1 MSNQDNINSFLDSM
15 DFDSTPAAGAPN
27 PQSVPFT
34 PAAVWPGEEPTQQ
47 TAAAAPVQAEP
58 VPAAP
63 PTAQPA
69 APQEV
74 MPTPAPAVQT
84 PQTPQSA
91 PAIQR
96 QVIPQQQPVVQ
107 QQVVPTVQ
115 PVVQQQPVAQPQPAI
130 QPAAP
135 EPAPVQETM
144 LDKFDMVMQ
153 NLEAQGE
160 KRMLEA
166 LAAKPAI
173 FSYAKVKENIDDRD
187 STFEDLRQKYE
198 ADFPELSDPKT
209 ISWTVNYGKTTKSV
223 NNPGSDKVYDIKAEI
238 ENSKAF
244 KEALKKAKT
253 DAEKNPE
260 CIVKLFKK
268 AQSKG
273 EALSGI
279 KELCLTKAE
288 AAQTNK
294 PIVLLPSKDGRVYE
308 QRRNEIGCFTA
319 PAENVREFEDIRA
332 EFKMALPK
340 IPAHIFSKVM
350 GFFKSISDELH
361 YEVLVHIL
369 YDTEE
374 KEYIIKVPK
383 QRISEASV
391 NSETDEPYLK
401 GEDVTRDID
410 RADELLRR
418 CADRGNK
425 YAEYTLGK
433 ALLDGELLPQDI
445 PEAVRLLTTSAEQ
458 GFPNAEYILG
468 KLYYKGEIVP
478 ADLPKAIDLLER
490 ATEKGNPYVAY
501 LAGKLRLT
509 EDEVKDIEK
518 AIRNFEIAAANG
530 NDFAEYQL
538 GKIYLYGRDTEQ
550 DMQKAL
556 EWLESSAEH
565 GNQYA
570 LQMLHSIRNNR
581 NISAATGIIR
591 LLHHV
596 SRIIGERME
605 ADRKDGSSAVD
616 RKLKRRIDEKKQA
629 QGIKD

>member
-1 MSNQDNINSFLDSM
+1 MENSNQDNINSFLDSM
-15 DFDSTPAAGAPN
+15 DDFDSAPAEQAPS

-34 PAAVWPGEEPTQQ
+34 PAAVWPGEEPAQQ

-69 APQEV
+69 APQKV
-74 MPTPAPAVQT
+74 IPTPAPAVQT
-84 PQTPQSA
+84 PQTPQAA
-91 PAIQR
+91 PAVQ
-96 QVIPQQQPVVQ
+96 QQTVPQQQPAIQQQVITQAQPIVH
-107 QQVVPTVQ
+107 QQVVPQ
-115 PVVQQQPVAQPQPAI
+115 QQSVVQQPVM

-135 EPAPVQETM
+135 NPAPVQETM

-153 NLEAQGE
+153 NLEVQGE

-166 LAAKPAI
+166 LAAKPAV
-173 FSYAKVKENIDDRD
+173 FSYAKVKENIEDRD

-223 NNPGSDKVYDIKAEI
+223 SNPGSDKVYDIKAEI

-268 AQSKG
+268 AQTKG

-319 PAENVREFEDIRA
+319 PAENVREFEDIQA

-391 NSETDEPYLK
+391 NSETDEPYPDRYIHVMDFHSHNTMPAVFSGTDNADEKETRLYAVAGRFNRTFPEITVRAGCAGKFIPLNPEDVFEGDFFGSYPEEWKENIRHWGTEIKRPWHMGLRLK
-401 GEDVTRDID
+401 RTFGED
-410 RADELLRR
+410 
-418 CADRGNK
+418 
-425 YAEYTLGK
+425 
-433 ALLDGELLPQDI
+433 
-445 PEAVRLLTTSAEQ
+445 
-458 GFPNAEYILG
+458 
-468 KLYYKGEIVP
+468 
-478 ADLPKAIDLLER
+478 
-490 ATEKGNPYVAY
+490 
-501 LAGKLRLT
+501 
-509 EDEVKDIEK
+509 
-518 AIRNFEIAAANG
+518 
-530 NDFAEYQL
+530 
-538 GKIYLYGRDTEQ
+538 
-550 DMQKAL
+550 
-556 EWLESSAEH
+556 
-565 GNQYA
+565 
-570 LQMLHSIRNNR
+570 
-581 NISAATGIIR
+581 
-591 LLHHV
+591 
-596 SRIIGERME
+596 RI
-605 ADRKDGSSAVD
+605 
-616 RKLKRRIDEKKQA
+616 
-629 QGIKD
+629 

>member
-15 DFDSTPAAGAPN
+15 DFDSTPAEQAPS

-34 PAAVWPGEEPTQQ
+34 PAAVWPGEEPAQQ

-69 APQEV
+69 APQEAI
-74 MPTPAPAVQT
+74 PTHAPAVQT
-84 PQTPQSA
+84 TQTPQAA
-91 PAIQR
+91 PSTEQ
-96 QVIPQQQPVVQ
+96 QVAPQTQPIVQ
-107 QQVVPTVQ
+107 QQVVPQTQPIVQQQPMVQPQ
-115 PVVQQQPVAQPQPAI
+115 PVVQQPIMQQVAPD
-130 QPAAP
+130 
-135 EPAPVQETM
+135 PAPVQETM
-144 LDKFDMVMQ
+144 LDQFDMVMQ
-153 NLEAQGE
+153 NLEVQGE

-173 FSYAKVKENIDDRD
+173 FAYAKVKENIEDRD
-187 STFEDLRQKYE
+187 STFEDLRQRYE

-223 NNPGSDKVYDIKAEI
+223 SNPGSDKVYDIKTEI

-268 AQSKG
+268 AQTKG

-319 PAENVREFEDIRA
+319 PAENVREFEDIQA
-332 EFKMALPK
+332 EFKMAVPK

-391 NSETDEPYLK
+391 NSETDEPYPDRYIHVMDFHSHNTMPAVFSETDNADEKETRLYAVAGRFNRTFPEITVRAGCAGK
-401 GEDVTRDID
+401 FIPLNPEDVFEGDFFGSYPEEWKENIRHWGTEIKKPRHMGLRFKKVFGED
-410 RADELLRR
+410 
-418 CADRGNK
+418 
-425 YAEYTLGK
+425 
-433 ALLDGELLPQDI
+433 
-445 PEAVRLLTTSAEQ
+445 
-458 GFPNAEYILG
+458 
-468 KLYYKGEIVP
+468 
-478 ADLPKAIDLLER
+478 
-490 ATEKGNPYVAY
+490 
-501 LAGKLRLT
+501 
-509 EDEVKDIEK
+509 
-518 AIRNFEIAAANG
+518 
-530 NDFAEYQL
+530 
-538 GKIYLYGRDTEQ
+538 
-550 DMQKAL
+550 
-556 EWLESSAEH
+556 
-565 GNQYA
+565 
-570 LQMLHSIRNNR
+570 
-581 NISAATGIIR
+581 
-591 LLHHV
+591 
-596 SRIIGERME
+596 RI
-605 ADRKDGSSAVD
+605 
-616 RKLKRRIDEKKQA
+616 
-629 QGIKD
+629 

>member
-1 MSNQDNINSFLDSM
+1 MENSNQDNINSFLDSM
-15 DFDSTPAAGAPN
+15 DDFDSAPAEQAPS

-34 PAAVWPGEEPTQQ
+34 PAAVWPGEEPAQQ
-47 TAAAAPVQAEP
+47 TAAAAPVQAES

-69 APQEV
+69 APQEAI
-74 MPTPAPAVQT
+74 PTPAPAVQT
-84 PQTPQSA
+84 PQTPQA
-91 PAIQR
+91 APAVQQQTVPQQQPAIQQ
-96 QVIPQQQPVVQ
+96 QVITQAQPIVQQQPMVQPQPVVQ
-107 QQVVPTVQ
+107 Q
-115 PVVQQQPVAQPQPAI
+115 PVM

-135 EPAPVQETM
+135 EPAPVQQPM
-144 LDKFDMVMQ
+144 LDQFDMVMQ
-153 NLEAQGE
+153 NLEVQGE

-173 FSYAKVKENIDDRD
+173 FSYAKVKENIEDRD

-223 NNPGSDKVYDIKAEI
+223 SNPGSDKVYDIKAEI

-268 AQSKG
+268 AQTKG

-288 AAQTNK
+288 VAQTNK

-369 YDTEE
+369 YDTQE

-383 QRISEASV
+383 QRISHAAV
-391 NSETDEPYLK
+391 NSEADEPYPERYIHVMDFHSHNTMPAVFSETDNNDEKETRLYAVAGRFDRTFPEITVRAGCAGK
-401 GEDVTRDID
+401 FIYLPPEDVF
-410 RADELLRR
+410 E
-418 CADRGNK
+418 GNFFGNFPK
-425 YAEYTLGK
+425 EWKENIRIAEET
-433 ALLDGELLPQDI
+433 P
-445 PEAVRLLTTSAEQ
+445 R
-458 GFPNAEYILG
+458 
-468 KLYYKGEIVP
+468 
-478 ADLPKAIDLLER
+478 
-490 ATEKGNPYVAY
+490 
-501 LAGKLRLT
+501 
-509 EDEVKDIEK
+509 
-518 AIRNFEIAAANG
+518 
-530 NDFAEYQL
+530 
-538 GKIYLYGRDTEQ
+538 
-550 DMQKAL
+550 
-556 EWLESSAEH
+556 
-565 GNQYA
+565 
-570 LQMLHSIRNNR
+570 
-581 NISAATGIIR
+581 
-591 LLHHV
+591 
-596 SRIIGERME
+596 RIIPHIRRFFGEE
-605 ADRKDGSSAVD
+605 
-616 RKLKRRIDEKKQA
+616 RI
-629 QGIKD
+629 

>member
-1 MSNQDNINSFLDSM
+1 MENSNQDNINSFLDSM
-15 DFDSTPAAGAPN
+15 DFDSTPAAEAPS

-34 PAAVWPGEEPTQQ
+34 PAAVWPGEEPAQQ
-47 TAAAAPVQAEP
+47 TAAAAPVQTEP
-58 VPAAP
+58 APAAP

-69 APQEV
+69 APQEAI
-74 MPTPAPAVQT
+74 PTPAPAVQT
-84 PQTPQSA
+84 PQTPQAA
-91 PAIQR
+91 PPTEQ
-96 QVIPQQQPVVQ
+96 QVAPQTQPIVQ
-107 QQVVPTVQ
+107 QQVMPQ
-115 PVVQQQPVAQPQPAI
+115 QQSVVQQPVMQQ
-130 QPAAP
+130 AASN
-135 EPAPVQETM
+135 PAPVQETM

-153 NLEAQGE
+153 NLEVQGE

-173 FSYAKVKENIDDRD
+173 FAYAKVKENIEDREA
-187 STFEDLRQKYE
+187 TFEDLRQKYE

-223 NNPGSDKVYDIKAEI
+223 SNPGSDKVYDIKAEI

-268 AQSKG
+268 AQTKG

-391 NSETDEPYLK
+391 NSETDEPYPDRYIHVMDFHSHNTMPAVFSGTDNADEKETRLYAVAGRFNRTLPEITVRAGCAGKFIPLNPEDVFEGDFFDSYPEEWKENIRHWGTEIKKPWHMSLRLK
-401 GEDVTRDID
+401 RTFGED
-410 RADELLRR
+410 
-418 CADRGNK
+418 
-425 YAEYTLGK
+425 
-433 ALLDGELLPQDI
+433 
-445 PEAVRLLTTSAEQ
+445 
-458 GFPNAEYILG
+458 
-468 KLYYKGEIVP
+468 
-478 ADLPKAIDLLER
+478 
-490 ATEKGNPYVAY
+490 
-501 LAGKLRLT
+501 
-509 EDEVKDIEK
+509 
-518 AIRNFEIAAANG
+518 
-530 NDFAEYQL
+530 
-538 GKIYLYGRDTEQ
+538 
-550 DMQKAL
+550 
-556 EWLESSAEH
+556 
-565 GNQYA
+565 
-570 LQMLHSIRNNR
+570 
-581 NISAATGIIR
+581 
-591 LLHHV
+591 
-596 SRIIGERME
+596 RI
-605 ADRKDGSSAVD
+605 
-616 RKLKRRIDEKKQA
+616 
-629 QGIKD
+629 

>member
-1 MSNQDNINSFLDSM
+1 MSNQDYINSFLDGM
-15 DFDSTPAAGAPN
+15 DFDSTPAAEAPS

-34 PAAVWPGEEPTQQ
+34 PAAVWPGEEPAQQ

-63 PTAQPA
+63 PTAQPT

-74 MPTPAPAVQT
+74 IPTPAPAVQT
-84 PQTPQSA
+84 PQTPQAAPSA
-91 PAIQR
+91 EQ
-96 QVIPQQQPVVQ
+96 QVVPQTQPIVQQQPMVQPQPVVQ
-107 QQVVPTVQ
+107 Q
-115 PVVQQQPVAQPQPAI
+115 PVMQQ
-130 QPAAP
+130 AAP
-135 EPAPVQETM
+135 EPAPVQQPM
-144 LDKFDMVMQ
+144 LDQFDAVMQ
-153 NLEAQGE
+153 NLEVQGE
-160 KRMLEA
+160 KRMIEA

-173 FSYAKVKENIDDRD
+173 FSYAKVKENIEDRD
-187 STFEDLRQKYE
+187 STFEDLRQRYE

-223 NNPGSDKVYDIKAEI
+223 SNPGSDKVYDIKAEI

-253 DAEKNPE
+253 DADKNPE

-268 AQSKG
+268 AQTKG

-391 NSETDEPYLK
+391 NSETDEPYPDRYIHVMDFHSHNTMPAVFSGTDNADEKETRLYAVAGRFNRTFPEITVRAGCAGK
-401 GEDVTRDID
+401 FIPLNPEDVFEGDFF
-410 RADELLRR
+410 
-418 CADRGNK
+418 GS
-425 YAEYTLGK
+425 Y
-433 ALLDGELLPQDI
+433 
-445 PEAVRLLTTSAEQ
+445 PEEWKENICHWGT
-458 GFPNAEYILG
+458 
-468 KLYYKGEIVP
+468 EIKKP
-478 ADLPKAIDLLER
+478 WHM
-490 ATEKGNPYVAY
+490 G
-501 LAGKLRLT
+501 LRLKRT
-509 EDEVKDIEK
+509 FGE
-518 AIRNFEIAAANG
+518 
-530 NDFAEYQL
+530 
-538 GKIYLYGRDTEQ
+538 GR
-550 DMQKAL
+550 
-556 EWLESSAEH
+556 
-565 GNQYA
+565 
-570 LQMLHSIRNNR
+570 I
-581 NISAATGIIR
+581 
-591 LLHHV
+591 
-596 SRIIGERME
+596 
-605 ADRKDGSSAVD
+605 
-616 RKLKRRIDEKKQA
+616 
-629 QGIKD
+629 

>member
-1 MSNQDNINSFLDSM
+1 MSNQDNINSFLDGM
-15 DFDSTPAAGAPN
+15 DFDSAPATETPS

-34 PAAVWPGEEPTQQ
+34 PAAVWPGEEPAQQ
-47 TAAAAPVQAEP
+47 TAAATPVQAEP

-74 MPTPAPAVQT
+74 IPTPAPAVQT
-84 PQTPQSA
+84 PQTTQAAPPTEQQVVPQT
-91 PAIQR
+91 
-96 QVIPQQQPVVQ
+96 QPIVQ
-107 QQVVPTVQ
+107 QQVMPQ
-115 PVVQQQPVAQPQPAI
+115 QQSVVQQPIMQQ
-130 QPAAP
+130 AAP
-135 EPAPVQETM
+135 DPAPVQETM

-153 NLEAQGE
+153 NLEVQGE

-173 FSYAKVKENIDDRD
+173 FSYAKVKENIEDRD
-187 STFEDLRQKYE
+187 STFEDLRQRYE

-223 NNPGSDKVYDIKAEI
+223 SNPGSDKVYDIKAEI

-268 AQSKG
+268 AQTKG

-383 QRISEASV
+383 QRISHVAV
-391 NSETDEPYLK
+391 NSEAEEPYPERYIHVVDFHSHNTMPAVFSETDSDDEK
-401 GEDVTRDID
+401 ETRLYAVAGRFD
-410 RADELLRR
+410 R
-418 CADRGNK
+418 
-425 YAEYTLGK
+425 TF
-433 ALLDGELLPQDI
+433 
-445 PEAVRLLTTSAEQ
+445 PEITVRA
-458 GFPNAEYILG
+458 GC
-468 KLYYKGEIVP
+468 
-478 ADLPKAIDLLER
+478 
-490 ATEKGNPYVAY
+490 
-501 LAGKLRLT
+501 AGK
-509 EDEVKDIEK
+509 
-518 AIRNFEIAAANG
+518 F
-530 NDFAEYQL
+530 
-538 GKIYLYGRDTEQ
+538 IYLPPEEVFEGNFFGDFP
-550 DMQKAL
+550 K
-556 EWLESSAEH
+556 EWKENIRIAEEKPH
-565 GNQYA
+565 
-570 LQMLHSIRNNR
+570 
-581 NISAATGIIR
+581 
-591 LLHHV
+591 
-596 SRIIGERME
+596 RIIPHIRRFFGEE
-605 ADRKDGSSAVD
+605 
-616 RKLKRRIDEKKQA
+616 RI
-629 QGIKD
+629 

>member
-1 MSNQDNINSFLDSM
+1 MSNQDNINSFLDGM
-15 DFDSTPAAGAPN
+15 DFDSTPAEQAPS

-34 PAAVWPGEEPTQQ
+34 PAAVWPGEEPAQQ

-69 APQEV
+69 VPQEV
-74 MPTPAPAVQT
+74 IPTPAPAVQT
-84 PQTPQSA
+84 PQIPQAA
-91 PAIQR
+91 PAIQQ

-107 QQVVPTVQ
+107 QQVVP
-115 PVVQQQPVAQPQPAI
+115 PVQPAI
-130 QPAAP
+130 QQQPMPQAQQAAP
-135 EPAPVQETM
+135 DPAPVQETM

-153 NLEAQGE
+153 NLEVQGK

-173 FSYAKVKENIDDRD
+173 FSYAKVKENIEDRD
-187 STFEDLRQKYE
+187 STFEDLRQRYE
-198 ADFPELSDPKT
+198 ADFPELSDSKT

-223 NNPGSDKVYDIKAEI
+223 SNPGSDKVYDIKAEI

-268 AQSKG
+268 AQTKG

-391 NSETDEPYLK
+391 NSETDEPYPDRCIHVMDFHSHNTMPAVFSETDNADEKETRLYAVAGRFNRTFPEITVRAGCAGKFIPLNPEDVFEGNFFDSYPQEWKENIRHWGTEIKRPWHMGLRLK
-401 GEDVTRDID
+401 KVFGED
-410 RADELLRR
+410 
-418 CADRGNK
+418 
-425 YAEYTLGK
+425 
-433 ALLDGELLPQDI
+433 
-445 PEAVRLLTTSAEQ
+445 RL
-458 GFPNAEYILG
+458 
-468 KLYYKGEIVP
+468 
-478 ADLPKAIDLLER
+478 
-490 ATEKGNPYVAY
+490 
-501 LAGKLRLT
+501 
-509 EDEVKDIEK
+509 
-518 AIRNFEIAAANG
+518 
-530 NDFAEYQL
+530 
-538 GKIYLYGRDTEQ
+538 
-550 DMQKAL
+550 
-556 EWLESSAEH
+556 
-565 GNQYA
+565 
-570 LQMLHSIRNNR
+570 
-581 NISAATGIIR
+581 
-591 LLHHV
+591 
-596 SRIIGERME
+596 
-605 ADRKDGSSAVD
+605 
-616 RKLKRRIDEKKQA
+616 
-629 QGIKD
+629 

>member
-15 DFDSTPAAGAPN
+15 DDFNSIPAAEATS

-34 PAAVWPGEEPTQQ
+34 PAAVWPGEEPAQQ
-47 TAAAAPVQAEP
+47 PAAAAQARTEP
-58 VPAAP
+58 TLTAP

-69 APQEV
+69 APQEAI
-74 MPTPAPAVQT
+74 PAPATAVQI
-84 PQTPQSA
+84 PQTQQVA
-91 PAIQR
+91 PIIQ
-96 QVIPQQQPVVQ
+96 QQQPVM
-107 QQVVPTVQ
+107 
-115 PVVQQQPVAQPQPAI
+115 

-135 EPAPVQETM
+135 DPAPVQQTM
-144 LDKFDMVMQ
+144 LDTFEAAIRDA
-153 NLEAQGE
+153 EAQGE

-173 FSYAKVKENIDDRD
+173 FSYAKVKENIEDRD

-198 ADFPELSDPKT
+198 ADFPELSDSKT
-209 ISWTVNYGKTTKSV
+209 ITWTVNYGKTAKTV

-238 ENSKAF
+238 ESSQPF
-244 KEALKKAKT
+244 KDALKKAKT

-260 CIVKLFKK
+260 CIVKLFKR
-268 AQSKG
+268 AQTKG

-279 KELCLTKAE
+279 KEPCLTKAE

-391 NSETDEPYLK
+391 NSETDEPYPDRYIHVMDFHSHNTMPAVFSGTDNADEKETRLYAVAGRFNRTFPEITVRAGCAGKFIPLNPEDVFEGDFFGSYPEEWKKSIRPSAVEIKRPLHFGLRLK
-401 GEDVTRDID
+401 RAFGED
-410 RADELLRR
+410 
-418 CADRGNK
+418 
-425 YAEYTLGK
+425 
-433 ALLDGELLPQDI
+433 
-445 PEAVRLLTTSAEQ
+445 
-458 GFPNAEYILG
+458 
-468 KLYYKGEIVP
+468 
-478 ADLPKAIDLLER
+478 
-490 ATEKGNPYVAY
+490 
-501 LAGKLRLT
+501 
-509 EDEVKDIEK
+509 
-518 AIRNFEIAAANG
+518 
-530 NDFAEYQL
+530 
-538 GKIYLYGRDTEQ
+538 
-550 DMQKAL
+550 
-556 EWLESSAEH
+556 
-565 GNQYA
+565 
-570 LQMLHSIRNNR
+570 
-581 NISAATGIIR
+581 
-591 LLHHV
+591 
-596 SRIIGERME
+596 RI
-605 ADRKDGSSAVD
+605 
-616 RKLKRRIDEKKQA
+616 
-629 QGIKD
+629 

>member
-1 MSNQDNINSFLDSM
+1 MENSNQDNINSFLDSM
-15 DFDSTPAAGAPN
+15 DDFDSAPAAEAPS

-34 PAAVWPGEEPTQQ
+34 PAAVWPGEEPAQQ
-47 TAAAAPVQAEP
+47 TAAVAPVQAEP

-74 MPTPAPAVQT
+74 IPTPAPDVQT
-84 PQTPQSA
+84 PQTPQAVSA
-91 PAIQR
+91 VQQQTVPQQQPAIQQ
-96 QVIPQQQPVVQ
+96 QVIPQTQPIVQQQVVPQQQPVVQ
-107 QQVVPTVQ
+107 Q
-115 PVVQQQPVAQPQPAI
+115 PVMQQ
-130 QPAAP
+130 AAP
-135 EPAPVQETM
+135 DPAPVQETM

-153 NLEAQGE
+153 NLEVQSE

-173 FSYAKVKENIDDRD
+173 FSYAKVKEEIEDRD
-187 STFEDLRQKYE
+187 ATFEDLRQKYE
-198 ADFPELSDPKT
+198 ADFPELSDSKT

-223 NNPGSDKVYDIKAEI
+223 SNPGSDKVYDIKAEI

-253 DAEKNPE
+253 DADKNPE

-268 AQSKG
+268 AQTKG

-319 PAENVREFEDIRA
+319 PAENVREFEDIQA

-391 NSETDEPYLK
+391 NSETDEPYPDRYIHVMDFHSHNTMPAVFSGTDNADEKETRLYAVAGRFNRTFPEITVRAGCAGK
-401 GEDVTRDID
+401 FIPLNPEDVF
-410 RADELLRR
+410 
-418 CADRGNK
+418 
-425 YAEYTLGK
+425 
-433 ALLDGELLPQDI
+433 DGDFFGSY
-445 PEAVRLLTTSAEQ
+445 PEEWKENIRHWGT
-458 GFPNAEYILG
+458 
-468 KLYYKGEIVP
+468 EIKKP
-478 ADLPKAIDLLER
+478 WHMS
-490 ATEKGNPYVAY
+490 
-501 LAGKLRLT
+501 LRLKRT
-509 EDEVKDIEK
+509 FGE
-518 AIRNFEIAAANG
+518 
-530 NDFAEYQL
+530 
-538 GKIYLYGRDTEQ
+538 GKI
-550 DMQKAL
+550 
-556 EWLESSAEH
+556 
-565 GNQYA
+565 
-570 LQMLHSIRNNR
+570 
-581 NISAATGIIR
+581 
-591 LLHHV
+591 
-596 SRIIGERME
+596 
-605 ADRKDGSSAVD
+605 
-616 RKLKRRIDEKKQA
+616 
-629 QGIKD
+629 

>member
-1 MSNQDNINSFLDSM
+1 MSNQDNINGFLDSM
-15 DFDSTPAAGAPN
+15 DFDSAPAAEAPS

-34 PAAVWPGEEPTQQ
+34 PAAVWPGEEPAQQ

-74 MPTPAPAVQT
+74 IPTPAPAVQT
-84 PQTPQSA
+84 PQTTQAAPPTEQQVVPQTQ
-91 PAIQR
+91 PI
-96 QVIPQQQPVVQ
+96 VQQQPMMQPQPVVQ
-107 QQVVPTVQ
+107 Q
-115 PVVQQQPVAQPQPAI
+115 PVMQQ
-130 QPAAP
+130 AAP
-135 EPAPVQETM
+135 DPAPVQETM

-153 NLEAQGE
+153 NLEVQGE
-160 KRMLEA
+160 KRMLDA

-173 FSYAKVKENIDDRD
+173 FAYAKVKENIEDRD
-187 STFEDLRQKYE
+187 STFEDLRQRYE

-223 NNPGSDKVYDIKAEI
+223 SNPGSDKVYNIKAEI

-253 DAEKNPE
+253 DADKNPE

-268 AQSKG
+268 AQTKG

-319 PAENVREFEDIRA
+319 PAENVREFEDIQA

-383 QRISEASV
+383 QRISHAAV
-391 NSETDEPYLK
+391 NSEADEPYPERYIHVMDIHSHNTMPAVFSETDNDDEK
-401 GEDVTRDID
+401 ETRLYAVAGRFD
-410 RADELLRR
+410 R
-418 CADRGNK
+418 
-425 YAEYTLGK
+425 TF
-433 ALLDGELLPQDI
+433 
-445 PEAVRLLTTSAEQ
+445 PEITVRA
-458 GFPNAEYILG
+458 GC
-468 KLYYKGEIVP
+468 
-478 ADLPKAIDLLER
+478 
-490 ATEKGNPYVAY
+490 
-501 LAGKLRLT
+501 AGK
-509 EDEVKDIEK
+509 
-518 AIRNFEIAAANG
+518 F
-530 NDFAEYQL
+530 
-538 GKIYLYGRDTEQ
+538 IYLPPEEVFEGNFFGDFP
-550 DMQKAL
+550 K
-556 EWLESSAEH
+556 EWKESIQVAEEKPH
-565 GNQYA
+565 
-570 LQMLHSIRNNR
+570 
-581 NISAATGIIR
+581 
-591 LLHHV
+591 
-596 SRIIGERME
+596 RIIPHIRHFFGEER
-605 ADRKDGSSAVD
+605 
-616 RKLKRRIDEKKQA
+616 L
-629 QGIKD
+629 

>member
-1 MSNQDNINSFLDSM
+1 MSNQDNINGFLDSM
-15 DFDSTPAAGAPN
+15 DFDSTPAEQAPS

-34 PAAVWPGEEPTQQ
+34 PAAVWPGEEPAQQ

-58 VPAAP
+58 VPAAQ

-74 MPTPAPAVQT
+74 IPTPAPAVQT
-84 PQTPQSA
+84 PQTTQAAPPSEQQVVPQTQ
-91 PAIQR
+91 PIVQQ
-96 QVIPQQQPVVQ
+96 QVIPQQQSVVQ
-107 QQVVPTVQ
+107 PQ
-115 PVVQQQPVAQPQPAI
+115 PVVQQPVMQQ
-130 QPAAP
+130 AAP
-135 EPAPVQETM
+135 NPAPVQQPM

-153 NLEAQGE
+153 NLEVQGE
-160 KRMLEA
+160 KRILDA

-173 FSYAKVKENIDDRD
+173 FSYAKVKENIEDRD
-187 STFEDLRQKYE
+187 STFEDLRQRYE

-223 NNPGSDKVYDIKAEI
+223 SNPGSDKVYDIKAEI

-253 DAEKNPE
+253 DADKNPE

-268 AQSKG
+268 AQTKG

-391 NSETDEPYLK
+391 NSETDEPYP
-401 GEDVTRDID
+401 D
-410 RADELLRR
+410 RYIHVMDFHSHNTMPAVFSGTDNADEKETRL
-418 CADRGNK
+418 
-425 YAEYTLGK
+425 YAVAGRFNRTF
-433 ALLDGELLPQDI
+433 
-445 PEAVRLLTTSAEQ
+445 PEITVRA
-458 GFPNAEYILG
+458 GC
-468 KLYYKGEIVP
+468 
-478 ADLPKAIDLLER
+478 
-490 ATEKGNPYVAY
+490 
-501 LAGKLRLT
+501 AGKFIPLTPKMFLR
-509 EDEVKDIEK
+509 
-518 AIRNFEIAAANG
+518 EI
-530 NDFAEYQL
+530 FL
-538 GKIYLYGRDTEQ
+538 
-550 DMQKAL
+550 
-556 EWLESSAEH
+556 
-565 GNQYA
+565 
-570 LQMLHSIRNNR
+570 
-581 NISAATGIIR
+581 AATRRSGKKTYA
-591 LLHHV
+591 
-596 SRIIGERME
+596 IG
-605 ADRKDGSSAVD
+605 VL
-616 RKLKRRIDEKKQA
+616 KLKNL
-629 QGIKD
+629 GI

>member
-1 MSNQDNINSFLDSM
+1 MENSNQDNINSFLDSM
-15 DFDSTPAAGAPN
+15 DDFDSAPAEQAPS

-34 PAAVWPGEEPTQQ
+34 PAAVWPGEEPAQQ

-69 APQEV
+69 APQKV
-74 MPTPAPAVQT
+74 IPTPAPAVQT
-84 PQTPQSA
+84 PQTPQAA
-91 PAIQR
+91 PAVQ
-96 QVIPQQQPVVQ
+96 QQTVPQQQPAIQQQVITQAQPIVQ
-107 QQVVPTVQ
+107 QQVVPQ
-115 PVVQQQPVAQPQPAI
+115 QQSVVQQPVM

-135 EPAPVQETM
+135 NPAPVQETM

-153 NLEAQGE
+153 NLEVQGE

-166 LAAKPAI
+166 LAAKPAV
-173 FSYAKVKENIDDRD
+173 FSYAKVKENIEDRD

-223 NNPGSDKVYDIKAEI
+223 SNPGSDKVYDIKAEI

-253 DAEKNPE
+253 DADKNPE

-268 AQSKG
+268 AQTKG

-319 PAENVREFEDIRA
+319 PAENVREFEDIQA
-332 EFKMALPK
+332 EFKMAHPK

-374 KEYIIKVPK
+374 KVYIIKVPK

-391 NSETDEPYLK
+391 NSETDEPYPDRYIHVMDFHSHNTMPAVFSGTDNADEKETRLYAVAGRFNRTFPEITVRAGCAGKFIPLNPEDVFEGDFFGSYPEEWKENICHWGTEIKKPWHMGLRLK
-401 GEDVTRDID
+401 RTFGED
-410 RADELLRR
+410 
-418 CADRGNK
+418 
-425 YAEYTLGK
+425 
-433 ALLDGELLPQDI
+433 
-445 PEAVRLLTTSAEQ
+445 
-458 GFPNAEYILG
+458 
-468 KLYYKGEIVP
+468 
-478 ADLPKAIDLLER
+478 
-490 ATEKGNPYVAY
+490 
-501 LAGKLRLT
+501 
-509 EDEVKDIEK
+509 
-518 AIRNFEIAAANG
+518 
-530 NDFAEYQL
+530 
-538 GKIYLYGRDTEQ
+538 
-550 DMQKAL
+550 
-556 EWLESSAEH
+556 
-565 GNQYA
+565 
-570 LQMLHSIRNNR
+570 
-581 NISAATGIIR
+581 
-591 LLHHV
+591 
-596 SRIIGERME
+596 RI
-605 ADRKDGSSAVD
+605 
-616 RKLKRRIDEKKQA
+616 
-629 QGIKD
+629 

>member
-1 MSNQDNINSFLDSM
+1 MSNQDNINGFLDSM
-15 DFDSTPAAGAPN
+15 DFDSTPAAEAPS

-34 PAAVWPGEEPTQQ
+34 PAAVWPGEEPAQQ

-58 VPAAP
+58 VPAAQ

-74 MPTPAPAVQT
+74 IPTPAPAVQT
-84 PQTPQSA
+84 PQIPQAA
-91 PAIQR
+91 PATEQ
-96 QVIPQQQPVVQ
+96 QVVPQTQPIVQQQPMVQPQPVVQ
-107 QQVVPTVQ
+107 QPAM
-115 PVVQQQPVAQPQPAI
+115 QQ
-130 QPAAP
+130 AAP
-135 EPAPVQETM
+135 DPAPVQETM

-153 NLEAQGE
+153 NLEVQGE

-173 FSYAKVKENIDDRD
+173 FSYAKVKENIEDRD
-187 STFEDLRQKYE
+187 STFEDLRQRYE

-223 NNPGSDKVYDIKAEI
+223 SNPGSDKVYDIKAEI

-268 AQSKG
+268 AQTKG

-319 PAENVREFEDIRA
+319 HAENVREFEDIRA

-391 NSETDEPYLK
+391 NSETDEPYPDRYIHVMDFHSHNTMPAVFSGTDNADEKETRLYAVAGRFNRTFPEITVRAGCAGKFIPLNPEDVFEGNFFDSYPQEWKENICHWGTEIKRPWHMGLRLK
-401 GEDVTRDID
+401 RTFGED
-410 RADELLRR
+410 
-418 CADRGNK
+418 
-425 YAEYTLGK
+425 
-433 ALLDGELLPQDI
+433 
-445 PEAVRLLTTSAEQ
+445 RL
-458 GFPNAEYILG
+458 
-468 KLYYKGEIVP
+468 
-478 ADLPKAIDLLER
+478 
-490 ATEKGNPYVAY
+490 
-501 LAGKLRLT
+501 
-509 EDEVKDIEK
+509 
-518 AIRNFEIAAANG
+518 
-530 NDFAEYQL
+530 
-538 GKIYLYGRDTEQ
+538 
-550 DMQKAL
+550 
-556 EWLESSAEH
+556 
-565 GNQYA
+565 
-570 LQMLHSIRNNR
+570 
-581 NISAATGIIR
+581 
-591 LLHHV
+591 
-596 SRIIGERME
+596 
-605 ADRKDGSSAVD
+605 
-616 RKLKRRIDEKKQA
+616 
-629 QGIKD
+629 

>member
-1 MSNQDNINSFLDSM
+1 MSNQDNINSFLDGM
-15 DFDSTPAAGAPN
+15 DFDSTPAEEAPS

-34 PAAVWPGEEPTQQ
+34 PAAVWPGEEPAQQ

-69 APQEV
+69 APQDAI
-74 MPTPAPAVQT
+74 PTPVPAVQN
-84 PQTPQSA
+84 PQTPQAA
-91 PAIQR
+91 PPTEQ
-96 QVIPQQQPVVQ
+96 QVIPQA
-107 QQVVPTVQ
+107 QQVVPQVQ
-115 PVVQQQPVAQPQPAI
+115 PAAQQQPVAQPQPVM
-130 QPAAP
+130 QQAAP
-135 EPAPVQETM
+135 DPAPVQQPM
-144 LDKFDMVMQ
+144 LDQFDAVMQ
-153 NLEAQGE
+153 NLEVQGE

-173 FSYAKVKENIDDRD
+173 FSYAKVKENIEDRD
-187 STFEDLRQKYE
+187 STFEDLRQRYE

-223 NNPGSDKVYDIKAEI
+223 SNPGSDKVYDIKTEI

-253 DAEKNPE
+253 DADKNPE

-268 AQSKG
+268 AQTKG

-288 AAQTNK
+288 AAQTNR

-319 PAENVREFEDIRA
+319 PAENVREFEDIQA

-391 NSETDEPYLK
+391 NSETDEPYPDRYIHVMDFHSHNTMPAVFSGTDNADEKETRLYAVAGRFNRTFPEITVRAGCAGKFIPLNPEDVFEGDFFGSYPEEWKENIRHWGTEIKKPRHMSLRLK
-401 GEDVTRDID
+401 RTFGED
-410 RADELLRR
+410 
-418 CADRGNK
+418 
-425 YAEYTLGK
+425 
-433 ALLDGELLPQDI
+433 
-445 PEAVRLLTTSAEQ
+445 RL
-458 GFPNAEYILG
+458 
-468 KLYYKGEIVP
+468 
-478 ADLPKAIDLLER
+478 
-490 ATEKGNPYVAY
+490 
-501 LAGKLRLT
+501 
-509 EDEVKDIEK
+509 
-518 AIRNFEIAAANG
+518 
-530 NDFAEYQL
+530 
-538 GKIYLYGRDTEQ
+538 
-550 DMQKAL
+550 
-556 EWLESSAEH
+556 
-565 GNQYA
+565 
-570 LQMLHSIRNNR
+570 
-581 NISAATGIIR
+581 
-591 LLHHV
+591 
-596 SRIIGERME
+596 
-605 ADRKDGSSAVD
+605 
-616 RKLKRRIDEKKQA
+616 
-629 QGIKD
+629 

>member
-1 MSNQDNINSFLDSM
+1 MENSNQDNINGFLDSM
-15 DFDSTPAAGAPN
+15 DFDSTPAAEAPS

-74 MPTPAPAVQT
+74 IPTPAPAVQT
-84 PQTPQSA
+84 PQ
-91 PAIQR
+91 
-96 QVIPQQQPVVQ
+96 IPQAAPIIQQ
-107 QQVVPTVQ
+107 QQVVPQVQ
-115 PVVQQQPVAQPQPAI
+115 PAAQQQTVAQTQPVM

-135 EPAPVQETM
+135 NPAPVQETM

-153 NLEAQGE
+153 NLEVQGE
-160 KRMLEA
+160 KRMIEA

-173 FSYAKVKENIDDRD
+173 FSYAKVKENIEDRD

-198 ADFPELSDPKT
+198 ADFPELSDSKT

-223 NNPGSDKVYDIKAEI
+223 SNPGSDKVYDIKTEI

-268 AQSKG
+268 AQTKG

-369 YDTEE
+369 YDTQE

-383 QRISEASV
+383 QRISHAAV
-391 NSETDEPYLK
+391 NSEADEPYPERYIHVMDFHSHNTMPAVFSETDNNDEK
-401 GEDVTRDID
+401 ETRLYAVAGRFD
-410 RADELLRR
+410 RTFPEITVRAG
-418 CADRGNK
+418 CAGR
-425 YAEYTLGK
+425 
-433 ALLDGELLPQDI
+433 
-445 PEAVRLLTTSAEQ
+445 
-458 GFPNAEYILG
+458 F
-468 KLYYKGEIVP
+468 
-478 ADLPKAIDLLER
+478 
-490 ATEKGNPYVAY
+490 
-501 LAGKLRLT
+501 
-509 EDEVKDIEK
+509 
-518 AIRNFEIAAANG
+518 
-530 NDFAEYQL
+530 
-538 GKIYLYGRDTEQ
+538 IYLPPEEVFEGNFFGDFP
-550 DMQKAL
+550 K
-556 EWLESSAEH
+556 EWKENIRIAEEKPH
-565 GNQYA
+565 
-570 LQMLHSIRNNR
+570 
-581 NISAATGIIR
+581 
-591 LLHHV
+591 
-596 SRIIGERME
+596 RIIPHIRRFFGEER
-605 ADRKDGSSAVD
+605 
-616 RKLKRRIDEKKQA
+616 L
-629 QGIKD
+629 

>member
-1 MSNQDNINSFLDSM
+1 MSNQDNINSFLDGM
-15 DFDSTPAAGAPN
+15 DFDSTPAEQAPS

-34 PAAVWPGEEPTQQ
+34 PAAVWPGEEPAQQ
-47 TAAAAPVQAEP
+47 TAAAASVQTEP
-58 VPAAP
+58 VPAVP

-74 MPTPAPAVQT
+74 IPTPAPAVQT
-84 PQTPQSA
+84 TQIPQAA
-91 PAIQR
+91 PAIQQ
-96 QVIPQQQPVVQ
+96 QVVPQTLPIVQQQPVVQ
-107 QQVVPTVQ
+107 PQ
-115 PVVQQQPVAQPQPAI
+115 PVVQQPVMQQ
-130 QPAAP
+130 AAP
-135 EPAPVQETM
+135 EPAPVQQPM
-144 LDKFDMVMQ
+144 LDQFDTVMQ
-153 NLEAQGE
+153 NLEVQGE

-173 FSYAKVKENIDDRD
+173 FSYAKVKENIEDRD
-187 STFEDLRQKYE
+187 STFEDLRQRYE
-198 ADFPELSDPKT
+198 ADFPELSDSKT

-223 NNPGSDKVYDIKAEI
+223 SNPGSDKVYDIKAEI

-253 DAEKNPE
+253 DADKNPE

-268 AQSKG
+268 AQTKG

-319 PAENVREFEDIRA
+319 PAENVREFEDIQA

-391 NSETDEPYLK
+391 NSETDEPYPDRYIHVMDFHSHNTMPAVFSGTDNADEKETRLYAVAGRFNRTFPEITVRAGCAGK
-401 GEDVTRDID
+401 FIPLNPEDV
-410 RADELLRR
+410 
-418 CADRGNK
+418 
-425 YAEYTLGK
+425 
-433 ALLDGELLPQDI
+433 
-445 PEAVRLLTTSAEQ
+445 
-458 GFPNAEYILG
+458 
-468 KLYYKGEIVP
+468 
-478 ADLPKAIDLLER
+478 
-490 ATEKGNPYVAY
+490 
-501 LAGKLRLT
+501 
-509 EDEVKDIEK
+509 
-518 AIRNFEIAAANG
+518 FEG
-530 NDFAEYQL
+530 DFL
-538 GKIYLYGRDTEQ
+538 
-550 DMQKAL
+550 
-556 EWLESSAEH
+556 
-565 GNQYA
+565 
-570 LQMLHSIRNNR
+570 
-581 NISAATGIIR
+581 AATRRSGKKTYA
-591 LLHHV
+591 
-596 SRIIGERME
+596 IG
-605 ADRKDGSSAVD
+605 VL
-616 RKLKRRIDEKKQA
+616 KLKNR
-629 QGIKD
+629 GIWGYGLKRFSGRTEYEVFRNSTG

>member
-15 DFDSTPAAGAPN
+15 DFDSAPAAEAPS

-34 PAAVWPGEEPTQQ
+34 PAAVWPGEEPAQQ

-58 VPAAP
+58 VPAVP

-74 MPTPAPAVQT
+74 IPTPAPAVQT
-84 PQTPQSA
+84 PQTPQAVPSA
-91 PAIQR
+91 EQQVVPQPAIQ
-96 QVIPQQQPVVQ
+96 QQPMAQPQPVVQ
-107 QQVVPTVQ
+107 Q
-115 PVVQQQPVAQPQPAI
+115 PVMQQ
-130 QPAAP
+130 AAP
-135 EPAPVQETM
+135 NPAPVQQPM
-144 LDKFDMVMQ
+144 LDPFDAAMQ
-153 NLEAQGE
+153 NLEVQGE

-173 FSYAKVKENIDDRD
+173 FSYAKVKENIEDRD
-187 STFEDLRQKYE
+187 ATFEDLRQKYE
-198 ADFPELSDPKT
+198 ADFPELSDSKT

-223 NNPGSDKVYDIKAEI
+223 SNPATSKVYDIKTEI

-253 DAEKNPE
+253 DADKNPE

-268 AQSKG
+268 AQTKG

-340 IPAHIFSKVM
+340 IPAHIFSKIM

-383 QRISEASV
+383 QRISHAAV
-391 NSETDEPYLK
+391 NSEADEPYPERYIHVMDIHSHNTMPAVFSETDNDDEK
-401 GEDVTRDID
+401 ETR
-410 RADELLRR
+410 L
-418 CADRGNK
+418 
-425 YAEYTLGK
+425 YAV
-433 ALLDGELLPQDI
+433 A
-445 PEAVRLLTTSAEQ
+445 
-458 GFPNAEYILG
+458 
-468 KLYYKGEIVP
+468 
-478 ADLPKAIDLLER
+478 ADLTEPFPK
-490 ATEKGNPYVAY
+490 
-501 LAGKLRLT
+501 
-509 EDEVKDIEK
+509 
-518 AIRNFEIAAANG
+518 
-530 NDFAEYQL
+530 
-538 GKIYLYGRDTEQ
+538 
-550 DMQKAL
+550 
-556 EWLESSAEH
+556 
-565 GNQYA
+565 
-570 LQMLHSIRNNR
+570 
-581 NISAATGIIR
+581 
-591 LLHHV
+591 
-596 SRIIGERME
+596 
-605 ADRKDGSSAVD
+605 
-616 RKLKRRIDEKKQA
+616 
-629 QGIKD
+629 

>member
-15 DFDSTPAAGAPN
+15 DFDSTPAAEAPS

-34 PAAVWPGEEPTQQ
+34 PAAVWPGEEPAQQ

-58 VPAAP
+58 VPAAQ

-69 APQEV
+69 APQAAI
-74 MPTPAPAVQT
+74 PTPVPAVQT
-84 PQTPQSA
+84 PH
-91 PAIQR
+91 
-96 QVIPQQQPVVQ
+96 IPQATPPTEQQVAPQAQPIVQQQPMVQPQPVVQ
-107 QQVVPTVQ
+107 Q
-115 PVVQQQPVAQPQPAI
+115 PVMQQ
-130 QPAAP
+130 AAP
-135 EPAPVQETM
+135 NPAPVQETM
-144 LDKFDMVMQ
+144 LDQFDAVMQ
-153 NLEAQGE
+153 NLEVQGE

-173 FSYAKVKENIDDRD
+173 FSYAKVKENIEDRD

-198 ADFPELSDPKT
+198 ADFPELSDSKT

-223 NNPGSDKVYDIKAEI
+223 SNPGSDKVYDIKTEI

-268 AQSKG
+268 AQTKG

-308 QRRNEIGCFTA
+308 QRKNEIGCFTA

-391 NSETDEPYLK
+391 NSETDEPYPDRYIHVMDFHSHNTMPAVFSGTDNADEKETRLYAVAGRFNRTFPEITVRAGCAGKFIPLNPEDVLEGYFFGSYPEERKENIRHWGTEIKKPWHMSLRLK
-401 GEDVTRDID
+401 RTFGED
-410 RADELLRR
+410 
-418 CADRGNK
+418 
-425 YAEYTLGK
+425 
-433 ALLDGELLPQDI
+433 
-445 PEAVRLLTTSAEQ
+445 
-458 GFPNAEYILG
+458 
-468 KLYYKGEIVP
+468 
-478 ADLPKAIDLLER
+478 
-490 ATEKGNPYVAY
+490 
-501 LAGKLRLT
+501 
-509 EDEVKDIEK
+509 
-518 AIRNFEIAAANG
+518 
-530 NDFAEYQL
+530 
-538 GKIYLYGRDTEQ
+538 
-550 DMQKAL
+550 
-556 EWLESSAEH
+556 
-565 GNQYA
+565 
-570 LQMLHSIRNNR
+570 
-581 NISAATGIIR
+581 
-591 LLHHV
+591 
-596 SRIIGERME
+596 RI
-605 ADRKDGSSAVD
+605 
-616 RKLKRRIDEKKQA
+616 
-629 QGIKD
+629 

>member
-1 MSNQDNINSFLDSM
+1 MSNQDNINSFLDGM
-15 DFDSTPAAGAPN
+15 DFDSTPAAEAPS

-34 PAAVWPGEEPTQQ
+34 PAAVWPGEEPAQQ

-74 MPTPAPAVQT
+74 IPTPAPAVQT
-84 PQTPQSA
+84 PQTPQAA
-91 PAIQR
+91 PAVQ
-96 QVIPQQQPVVQ
+96 QQTVPQQQPAIQQQVITQAQPIVQ
-107 QQVVPTVQ
+107 QQVVPQ
-115 PVVQQQPVAQPQPAI
+115 QQSVVQQPI
-130 QPAAP
+130 MQPAAP

-153 NLEAQGE
+153 NLEVQGE

-173 FSYAKVKENIDDRD
+173 FSYAKVKENIEDRD

-198 ADFPELSDPKT
+198 ADFPELSDSKT

-223 NNPGSDKVYDIKAEI
+223 SNPGSDKVYDIKTEI

-253 DAEKNPE
+253 DADKNPE

-268 AQSKG
+268 AQTKG

-391 NSETDEPYLK
+391 NSETDEPYPDRYIHVMDFHSHNTMPAVFSGTDNADEKETRLYAVAGRFNRTFPEITVRAGCAGEFIPLNPEDVFEGDFFGSYPEEWK
-401 GEDVTRDID
+401 ENIRHWGTEIKKPRHMGLRFKKVFGED
-410 RADELLRR
+410 
-418 CADRGNK
+418 
-425 YAEYTLGK
+425 
-433 ALLDGELLPQDI
+433 
-445 PEAVRLLTTSAEQ
+445 RL
-458 GFPNAEYILG
+458 
-468 KLYYKGEIVP
+468 
-478 ADLPKAIDLLER
+478 
-490 ATEKGNPYVAY
+490 
-501 LAGKLRLT
+501 
-509 EDEVKDIEK
+509 
-518 AIRNFEIAAANG
+518 
-530 NDFAEYQL
+530 
-538 GKIYLYGRDTEQ
+538 
-550 DMQKAL
+550 
-556 EWLESSAEH
+556 
-565 GNQYA
+565 
-570 LQMLHSIRNNR
+570 
-581 NISAATGIIR
+581 
-591 LLHHV
+591 
-596 SRIIGERME
+596 
-605 ADRKDGSSAVD
+605 
-616 RKLKRRIDEKKQA
+616 
-629 QGIKD
+629 

>member
-1 MSNQDNINSFLDSM
+1 MENSNQDNINSFLDSM
-15 DFDSTPAAGAPN
+15 DDFDSAPAEQAPS

-34 PAAVWPGEEPTQQ
+34 PAAVWPGEEPAQQ

-69 APQEV
+69 APQKV
-74 MPTPAPAVQT
+74 IPTPAPAVQT
-84 PQTPQSA
+84 PQTPQAA
-91 PAIQR
+91 PAVQ
-96 QVIPQQQPVVQ
+96 QQTVPQQQPAIQQQVITQAQPIVQ
-107 QQVVPTVQ
+107 QQVVPQ
-115 PVVQQQPVAQPQPAI
+115 QQSVVQQPVM

-135 EPAPVQETM
+135 NPAPVQETM

-153 NLEAQGE
+153 NLEVQGE

-166 LAAKPAI
+166 LAAKPAV
-173 FSYAKVKENIDDRD
+173 FSYAKVKENIEDRD

-223 NNPGSDKVYDIKAEI
+223 SNPGSDKVYDIKAEI

-253 DAEKNPE
+253 DADKNPE

-268 AQSKG
+268 AQTKG

-319 PAENVREFEDIRA
+319 PAENVREFEDIQA

-391 NSETDEPYLK
+391 NSETDEPYPDRYIHVMDFHSHNTMPAVFSGTDNADEKETRLYAVAGRFNRTFPEITVRAGCAGKFIPLNPEDVFEGDFFGSYPEEWKENIRHWSTEIKKPWHMGLRLK
-401 GEDVTRDID
+401 RTFGED
-410 RADELLRR
+410 
-418 CADRGNK
+418 
-425 YAEYTLGK
+425 
-433 ALLDGELLPQDI
+433 
-445 PEAVRLLTTSAEQ
+445 
-458 GFPNAEYILG
+458 
-468 KLYYKGEIVP
+468 
-478 ADLPKAIDLLER
+478 
-490 ATEKGNPYVAY
+490 
-501 LAGKLRLT
+501 
-509 EDEVKDIEK
+509 
-518 AIRNFEIAAANG
+518 
-530 NDFAEYQL
+530 
-538 GKIYLYGRDTEQ
+538 
-550 DMQKAL
+550 
-556 EWLESSAEH
+556 
-565 GNQYA
+565 
-570 LQMLHSIRNNR
+570 
-581 NISAATGIIR
+581 
-591 LLHHV
+591 
-596 SRIIGERME
+596 RI
-605 ADRKDGSSAVD
+605 
-616 RKLKRRIDEKKQA
+616 
-629 QGIKD
+629 

>member
-1 MSNQDNINSFLDSM
+1 MSNQDNINGFLDSM
-15 DFDSTPAAGAPN
+15 DFDSAPAAEAPS

-34 PAAVWPGEEPTQQ
+34 PAAVWPGEEPAQQ

-63 PTAQPA
+63 PTAQPT

-74 MPTPAPAVQT
+74 IPTPAPAVQT
-84 PQTPQSA
+84 PQIPQA
-91 PAIQR
+91 TPAIQQ
-96 QVIPQQQPVVQ
+96 QVVPQTQPIVQ
-107 QQVVPTVQ
+107 QQVVPQ
-115 PVVQQQPVAQPQPAI
+115 QQSVVQQPIVQQ
-130 QPAAP
+130 AAP
-135 EPAPVQETM
+135 ETAHVQETM

-153 NLEAQGE
+153 NLEVQGE
-160 KRMLEA
+160 KRMLDA

-173 FSYAKVKENIDDRD
+173 FSYAKVKENIEDRD

-223 NNPGSDKVYDIKAEI
+223 SNPGSDKVYDIKTEI

-268 AQSKG
+268 AQTKG

-369 YDTEE
+369 YNTEE

-383 QRISEASV
+383 QRISHAAV
-391 NSETDEPYLK
+391 NSEAEEPYPERYIHVVDFHSHNTMPAVFSETDNDDEK
-401 GEDVTRDID
+401 ETRLYAVAGRFD
-410 RADELLRR
+410 R
-418 CADRGNK
+418 
-425 YAEYTLGK
+425 TF
-433 ALLDGELLPQDI
+433 
-445 PEAVRLLTTSAEQ
+445 PEITVRA
-458 GFPNAEYILG
+458 GC
-468 KLYYKGEIVP
+468 
-478 ADLPKAIDLLER
+478 
-490 ATEKGNPYVAY
+490 
-501 LAGKLRLT
+501 AGK
-509 EDEVKDIEK
+509 
-518 AIRNFEIAAANG
+518 F
-530 NDFAEYQL
+530 
-538 GKIYLYGRDTEQ
+538 IYLPPEEVFEGNFFGDFP
-550 DMQKAL
+550 K
-556 EWLESSAEH
+556 EWKENIRIAEEKPH
-565 GNQYA
+565 
-570 LQMLHSIRNNR
+570 
-581 NISAATGIIR
+581 
-591 LLHHV
+591 
-596 SRIIGERME
+596 RIIPHIRRFFGEE
-605 ADRKDGSSAVD
+605 
-616 RKLKRRIDEKKQA
+616 RI
-629 QGIKD
+629 

>member
-1 MSNQDNINSFLDSM
+1 MSNQDNINSFLDGM
-15 DFDSTPAAGAPN
+15 DFDSTPAEEAPS

-34 PAAVWPGEEPTQQ
+34 PAAVWPGEEPAQQ

-74 MPTPAPAVQT
+74 IPTPAPAVQT
-84 PQTPQSA
+84 PQTPQAA
-91 PAIQR
+91 PAVQ
-96 QVIPQQQPVVQ
+96 QQTVPQQQPAIQQQVITQAQPIVQ
-107 QQVVPTVQ
+107 QQVVPQ
-115 PVVQQQPVAQPQPAI
+115 QQSVVQQPVM

-135 EPAPVQETM
+135 NPAPVQETM

-153 NLEAQGE
+153 NLEVQGE

-166 LAAKPAI
+166 LAAKPAV
-173 FSYAKVKENIDDRD
+173 FSYAKVKENIEDRD

-223 NNPGSDKVYDIKAEI
+223 SNPGSDKVYDIKAEI

-253 DAEKNPE
+253 DADKNPE

-268 AQSKG
+268 AQTKG

-391 NSETDEPYLK
+391 NSETDEPYPDRYIHVMDFHSHNTMPAVFSGTDNADEKETRLYAVAGRFNRTFPEITVRAGCAGK
-401 GEDVTRDID
+401 FIPLNPEDVFEGDFF
-410 RADELLRR
+410 
-418 CADRGNK
+418 GS
-425 YAEYTLGK
+425 Y
-433 ALLDGELLPQDI
+433 
-445 PEAVRLLTTSAEQ
+445 PEEWKENIRHWGT
-458 GFPNAEYILG
+458 
-468 KLYYKGEIVP
+468 EIKKP
-478 ADLPKAIDLLER
+478 WHMS
-490 ATEKGNPYVAY
+490 
-501 LAGKLRLT
+501 LRLKRT
-509 EDEVKDIEK
+509 FGE
-518 AIRNFEIAAANG
+518 
-530 NDFAEYQL
+530 
-538 GKIYLYGRDTEQ
+538 GKI
-550 DMQKAL
+550 
-556 EWLESSAEH
+556 
-565 GNQYA
+565 
-570 LQMLHSIRNNR
+570 
-581 NISAATGIIR
+581 
-591 LLHHV
+591 
-596 SRIIGERME
+596 
-605 ADRKDGSSAVD
+605 
-616 RKLKRRIDEKKQA
+616 
-629 QGIKD
+629 

>member
-15 DFDSTPAAGAPN
+15 DFDSAPAAEAPS

-34 PAAVWPGEEPTQQ
+34 PAAVWPGEEPAQQ

-74 MPTPAPAVQT
+74 IPTPAPAVQT
-84 PQTPQSA
+84 PQIPQA
-91 PAIQR
+91 TPAIQQ
-96 QVIPQQQPVVQ
+96 QVVPQTQPIVQ
-107 QQVVPTVQ
+107 QQVVPQ
-115 PVVQQQPVAQPQPAI
+115 QQSVVQQPIVQQ
-130 QPAAP
+130 AAP
-135 EPAPVQETM
+135 ETAHVQETM
-144 LDKFDMVMQ
+144 LDPFDAAMQ

-160 KRMLEA
+160 KRMIEA

-173 FSYAKVKENIDDRD
+173 FSYAKVKENIEDRD

-223 NNPGSDKVYDIKAEI
+223 SNPGSDKVYDIKSEI

-268 AQSKG
+268 AQTKG

-319 PAENVREFEDIRA
+319 PSENVREFEDIRA

-350 GFFKSISDELH
+350 GFFKSISEELH

-391 NSETDEPYLK
+391 NSETDEPYPDRYIHVMDFHSHNTMPAVFSGTDNADEKETRLYAVAGRFNQTFPEITVRAGCAGKFIPLNPEDVFEGDFFDTYPEEWKENICHWGTEIKRPWHMGLRLK
-401 GEDVTRDID
+401 RAFGED
-410 RADELLRR
+410 
-418 CADRGNK
+418 
-425 YAEYTLGK
+425 
-433 ALLDGELLPQDI
+433 
-445 PEAVRLLTTSAEQ
+445 RL
-458 GFPNAEYILG
+458 
-468 KLYYKGEIVP
+468 
-478 ADLPKAIDLLER
+478 
-490 ATEKGNPYVAY
+490 
-501 LAGKLRLT
+501 
-509 EDEVKDIEK
+509 
-518 AIRNFEIAAANG
+518 
-530 NDFAEYQL
+530 
-538 GKIYLYGRDTEQ
+538 
-550 DMQKAL
+550 
-556 EWLESSAEH
+556 
-565 GNQYA
+565 
-570 LQMLHSIRNNR
+570 
-581 NISAATGIIR
+581 
-591 LLHHV
+591 
-596 SRIIGERME
+596 
-605 ADRKDGSSAVD
+605 
-616 RKLKRRIDEKKQA
+616 
-629 QGIKD
+629 

>member
-15 DFDSTPAAGAPN
+15 DFDSTPAAEAPS

-34 PAAVWPGEEPTQQ
+34 PAAVWPGEEPAQQ

-69 APQEV
+69 APQDAI
-74 MPTPAPAVQT
+74 PTPVPAVQN
-84 PQTPQSA
+84 PQTPQAA
-91 PAIQR
+91 PPTEQ
-96 QVIPQQQPVVQ
+96 QVIPQA
-107 QQVVPTVQ
+107 QQVVPQVQ
-115 PVVQQQPVAQPQPAI
+115 PAAQQQPVAQPQPVM
-130 QPAAP
+130 QQAAP
-135 EPAPVQETM
+135 DPAPVQETM

-153 NLEAQGE
+153 NLEVQGE

-173 FSYAKVKENIDDRD
+173 FAYAKVKENIEDRD
-187 STFEDLRQKYE
+187 STFEDLRQRYE

-223 NNPGSDKVYDIKAEI
+223 SNPGSDKVYDIKAEI
-238 ENSKAF
+238 ENSKVF

-268 AQSKG
+268 AQTKG

-391 NSETDEPYLK
+391 NSETDEPYPDRYIHVMDFHSHNTMPAVFSGTDNADEKETRLYAVAGRFNRTFPEITVRAGCAGK
-401 GEDVTRDID
+401 FIPLNPEDVFEGDFFGSYPEEWKENIRHWGTEIKKPRHMGLRFKKVFGED
-410 RADELLRR
+410 
-418 CADRGNK
+418 
-425 YAEYTLGK
+425 
-433 ALLDGELLPQDI
+433 
-445 PEAVRLLTTSAEQ
+445 
-458 GFPNAEYILG
+458 
-468 KLYYKGEIVP
+468 
-478 ADLPKAIDLLER
+478 
-490 ATEKGNPYVAY
+490 
-501 LAGKLRLT
+501 
-509 EDEVKDIEK
+509 
-518 AIRNFEIAAANG
+518 
-530 NDFAEYQL
+530 
-538 GKIYLYGRDTEQ
+538 
-550 DMQKAL
+550 
-556 EWLESSAEH
+556 
-565 GNQYA
+565 
-570 LQMLHSIRNNR
+570 
-581 NISAATGIIR
+581 
-591 LLHHV
+591 
-596 SRIIGERME
+596 RI
-605 ADRKDGSSAVD
+605 
-616 RKLKRRIDEKKQA
+616 
-629 QGIKD
+629 

>member
-1 MSNQDNINSFLDSM
+1 MSNQDNINSFLDGM
-15 DFDSTPAAGAPN
+15 DFDSTPAAEAPS

-34 PAAVWPGEEPTQQ
+34 PAAVWPGEEPAQQ

-69 APQEV
+69 APQKV
-74 MPTPAPAVQT
+74 IPTPAPAVQT
-84 PQTPQSA
+84 PQTPQAA
-91 PAIQR
+91 PAVQ
-96 QVIPQQQPVVQ
+96 QQTVPQQQPAIQQQVITQAQPIVQ
-107 QQVVPTVQ
+107 QQVVPQ
-115 PVVQQQPVAQPQPAI
+115 QQSVVQQPI
-130 QPAAP
+130 MQPAAP

-153 NLEAQGE
+153 NLEVQGE

-173 FSYAKVKENIDDRD
+173 FSYAKVKENIEDRD

-198 ADFPELSDPKT
+198 ADFPELSDSKT

-223 NNPGSDKVYDIKAEI
+223 SNPGSDKVYDIKTEI

-253 DAEKNPE
+253 DADKNPE

-268 AQSKG
+268 AQTKG

-391 NSETDEPYLK
+391 NSETDEPYPDRYIHVMDFHSHNTMPAVFSGTDNADEKETRLYAVAGRFNRTFPEITVRAGCAGK
-401 GEDVTRDID
+401 FIPLNPEDVFEGDFFGSYPEEWKENIRHWGTEIKKPRHMGLRFKKVFGED
-410 RADELLRR
+410 
-418 CADRGNK
+418 
-425 YAEYTLGK
+425 
-433 ALLDGELLPQDI
+433 
-445 PEAVRLLTTSAEQ
+445 RL
-458 GFPNAEYILG
+458 
-468 KLYYKGEIVP
+468 
-478 ADLPKAIDLLER
+478 
-490 ATEKGNPYVAY
+490 
-501 LAGKLRLT
+501 
-509 EDEVKDIEK
+509 
-518 AIRNFEIAAANG
+518 
-530 NDFAEYQL
+530 
-538 GKIYLYGRDTEQ
+538 
-550 DMQKAL
+550 
-556 EWLESSAEH
+556 
-565 GNQYA
+565 
-570 LQMLHSIRNNR
+570 
-581 NISAATGIIR
+581 
-591 LLHHV
+591 
-596 SRIIGERME
+596 
-605 ADRKDGSSAVD
+605 
-616 RKLKRRIDEKKQA
+616 
-629 QGIKD
+629 

>member
-15 DFDSTPAAGAPN
+15 DFDSTPAAEAPS

-34 PAAVWPGEEPTQQ
+34 PAAVWPGEEPAQQ

-58 VPAAP
+58 MPAAL

-69 APQEV
+69 APQETI
-74 MPTPAPAVQT
+74 PTPVPAVQT
-84 PQTPQSA
+84 PQ
-91 PAIQR
+91 
-96 QVIPQQQPVVQ
+96 IPQAAPPTEQQVVPQTQPIVQQQPMVQPQPVVQ
-107 QQVVPTVQ
+107 Q
-115 PVVQQQPVAQPQPAI
+115 PVMQQ
-130 QPAAP
+130 AAP
-135 EPAPVQETM
+135 EPAPIQETM

-153 NLEAQGE
+153 NLEVQGE

-173 FSYAKVKENIDDRD
+173 FAYAKVKENIEDRD
-187 STFEDLRQKYE
+187 STFEDLRQRYE

-223 NNPGSDKVYDIKAEI
+223 SNPGSDKVYDIKTEI

-268 AQSKG
+268 AQTKG
-273 EALSGI
+273 EELSGI

-391 NSETDEPYLK
+391 NSETDEPYPDRYIHVMDFHSHNTMPAVFSGTDNADEKETRLYAVAGRFNRTFPEITVRAGCAGK
-401 GEDVTRDID
+401 FIPLNPEDVFEGDFFGSYPEEWKENIRHWGTEIKKPRHMGLRFKKVFGED
-410 RADELLRR
+410 
-418 CADRGNK
+418 
-425 YAEYTLGK
+425 
-433 ALLDGELLPQDI
+433 
-445 PEAVRLLTTSAEQ
+445 
-458 GFPNAEYILG
+458 
-468 KLYYKGEIVP
+468 
-478 ADLPKAIDLLER
+478 
-490 ATEKGNPYVAY
+490 
-501 LAGKLRLT
+501 
-509 EDEVKDIEK
+509 
-518 AIRNFEIAAANG
+518 
-530 NDFAEYQL
+530 
-538 GKIYLYGRDTEQ
+538 
-550 DMQKAL
+550 
-556 EWLESSAEH
+556 
-565 GNQYA
+565 
-570 LQMLHSIRNNR
+570 
-581 NISAATGIIR
+581 
-591 LLHHV
+591 
-596 SRIIGERME
+596 RI
-605 ADRKDGSSAVD
+605 
-616 RKLKRRIDEKKQA
+616 
-629 QGIKD
+629 

>member
-1 MSNQDNINSFLDSM
+1 MENSNQDNINSFLDSM
-15 DFDSTPAAGAPN
+15 DFDSAPAEQAPS

-34 PAAVWPGEEPTQQ
+34 PAAVWPGEEPAQQ

-74 MPTPAPAVQT
+74 IPTPAPAVQT
-84 PQTPQSA
+84 PQTPQAA
-91 PAIQR
+91 PAIQQQVITQAQPIVQE
-96 QVIPQQQPVVQ
+96 QVIPQA
-107 QQVVPTVQ
+107 QQVVPQVQ
-115 PVVQQQPVAQPQPAI
+115 PAAQQQSVAQPQSVMR
-130 QPAAP
+130 QAAP
-135 EPAPVQETM
+135 DPAPVQETM

-173 FSYAKVKENIDDRD
+173 FSYAKVKENIEDRD
-187 STFEDLRQKYE
+187 STFEDLRQRYE

-223 NNPGSDKVYDIKAEI
+223 SNPGSDKVYDIKAEI
-238 ENSKAF
+238 EKSKAC

-253 DAEKNPE
+253 DADKNPE

-268 AQSKG
+268 AQTKG

-319 PAENVREFEDIRA
+319 PAENVREFEDIQA

-361 YEVLVHIL
+361 
-369 YDTEE
+369 
-374 KEYIIKVPK
+374 
-383 QRISEASV
+383 
-391 NSETDEPYLK
+391 
-401 GEDVTRDID
+401 
-410 RADELLRR
+410 
-418 CADRGNK
+418 
-425 YAEYTLGK
+425 
-433 ALLDGELLPQDI
+433 
-445 PEAVRLLTTSAEQ
+445 
-458 GFPNAEYILG
+458 
-468 KLYYKGEIVP
+468 
-478 ADLPKAIDLLER
+478 
-490 ATEKGNPYVAY
+490 
-501 LAGKLRLT
+501 
-509 EDEVKDIEK
+509 
-518 AIRNFEIAAANG
+518 
-530 NDFAEYQL
+530 
-538 GKIYLYGRDTEQ
+538 
-550 DMQKAL
+550 
-556 EWLESSAEH
+556 
-565 GNQYA
+565 
-570 LQMLHSIRNNR
+570 
-581 NISAATGIIR
+581 
-591 LLHHV
+591 
-596 SRIIGERME
+596 
-605 ADRKDGSSAVD
+605 
-616 RKLKRRIDEKKQA
+616 
-629 QGIKD
+629 